1 MEIED
6 RGCFFFFSIITTM
19 NVSDIICH
27 EYSGRTNVETKKMSI
42 FIKEATNLYDWTI
55 NDVKLYW

>member
-42 FIKEATNLYDWTI
+42 FIKGGH
-55 NDVKLYW
+55 

>member
-6 RGCFFFFSIITTM
+6 RGCCFFFFSIITTM

-27 EYSGRTNVETKKMSI
+27 EYSGRTNVSWN
-42 FIKEATNLYDWTI
+42 KENVYI
-55 NDVKLYW
+55 YKGGH

>member
-6 RGCFFFFSIITTM
+6 RGCCFFSIITTM

-55 NDVKLYW
+55 NDVKLY

>member
-1 MEIED
+1 MEVED
-6 RGCFFFFSIITTM
+6 RGCCFFSIITTM

-55 NDVKLYW
+55 NDVKLY

>member
-1 MEIED
+1 MEVED
-6 RGCFFFFSIITTM
+6 RGCCFFSIITTM

-42 FIKEATNLYDWTI
+42 FIKGGH
-55 NDVKLYW
+55 

>member
-6 RGCFFFFSIITTM
+6 RGCFFFSIITTM

-55 NDVKLYW
+55 NDVKLY